1 MCLINLIELFLAV
14 HCINKALS
22 IDLAT
27 SIIFL
32 KKILQP
38 RLKPCTLGPETIVLK
53 LCYFFQPSKTGGGR
67 PLYGYIQGFGFS
79 EYLTEAHPSDKN
91 IISPKTST
99 MTKPPAALPI
109 EVGQQLT
116 SAWSSQDTQQDLS
129 QPSSLNTSDFAQDNI
144 YEVCGERSGPVEIT
158 VQGSPV
164 PIPTTL
170 SMDSSTSGG
179 YGSIPH
185 LDASPRR
192 YRYIDSDSDSLFHR
206 DSPSS
211 SLSVPVAGR
220 HVGLTQH
227 EVSDSPPKLPER
239 APKTLNSGAPPPLP
253 PKKPL
258 SNQNSK
264 TSIKNVSMNSNV
276 ALMAACFAESSR
288 MGASDDIYDFPPEPM
303 IGNVSLNQEEAKQCI
318 TDILKT
324 SRSIPK
330 PGPAMPDLGSVT
342 IEELSRMSVM
352 ELNEKMTAGLIPEEL
367 KGMSIFELVDFVA
380 KHMKMK
386 KVQEEEEEERGSFP
400 EMGNNFAAQDQQQP
414 TNAPMST
421 SMKPSF
427 SDNFVAE
434 KLAPAQKL
442 EQLVPASVPAS
453 QPQLSNLDIIAGL
466 SKKSPLTNMN
476 SNVSSNTDEMSKCFD
491 DDFAH
496 FQLPTSSISG
506 RESSVSEQDKEPIY
520 DKYAVFRELQME
532 EELLRAWKTPSEEEK
547 EKQGGDQDQD
557 ENEEKSDDNDDNDED
572 DDEDEDEEDER
583 EEKQNDL
590 IVGRDEDSQERPIC
604 SSEGSPRSR
613 SRSDTGSI
621 QKSVSEDGTLDDL
634 KIGSEVGSHD
644 HHDHDPKRESQIP
657 IFFVEEGNA
666 DADVDDASDDD
677 NDKRIAE
684 AAAKLAA
691 ADGVANDNDVDD
703 KANDFEANFEAAL
716 GHPSTAAATSQGHGH
731 GHGLAAHPDAN
742 KFEHNFDEA
751 FGPAGDLTV
760 TKDWTTFEDDSS
772 QQFAET
778 SNDLHEEQLQQ
789 HHQQPQHHQQ
799 QQQQQQQYLDRAGD
813 SEQHFSMGSFTLTE
827 EEQREVEFER
837 LKQEEL
843 RQQQALFEEQKRL
856 QAELQHQYAL
866 QKELQFHRQVLA
878 SQWS

>member
-1 MCLINLIELFLAV
+1 M
-14 HCINKALS
+14 
-22 IDLAT
+22 
-27 SIIFL
+27 
-32 KKILQP
+32 
-38 RLKPCTLGPETIVLK
+38 
-53 LCYFFQPSKTGGGR
+53 
-67 PLYGYIQGFGFS
+67 YGYIQGFGFS
-79 EYLTEAHPSDKN
+79 EYLTEAHPSDRN
-91 IISPKTST
+91 ILSPKTS
-99 MTKPPAALPI
+99 MTAKPPAALPS
-109 EVGQQLT
+109 EVSQQLP
-116 SAWSSQDTQQDLS
+116 SAWGSQDTHQDLS

-164 PIPTTL
+164 QIPTTL

-211 SLSVPVAGR
+211 TLSIPVAAR
-220 HVGLTQH
+220 LVGLSHGGQH

-324 SRSIPK
+324 SKTVSK
-330 PGPAMPDLGSVT
+330 PGPVMPDLGSVT

-380 KHMKMK
+380 KQMNMKIK
-386 KVQEEEEEERGSFP
+386 KMQEDEEEEKSSIP
-400 EMGNNFAAQDQQQP
+400 EMCNYPAQVHQP
-414 TNAPMST
+414 NVAPT

-427 SDNFVAE
+427 SDNFIAE
-434 KLAPAQKL
+434 KLAPPMQKPEL
-442 EQLVPASVPAS
+442 PVLVSVPAT

-466 SKKSPLTNMN
+466 ARKSPLTNMN

-532 EELLRAWKTPSEEEK
+532 EDLLRGWKTPSEEEK
-547 EKQGGDQDQD
+547 EKQGNDRDQDD
-557 ENEEKSDDNDDNDED
+557 NEDKSDDNDDNDDD
-572 DDEDEDEEDER
+572 DDEDEDDER
-583 EEKQNDL
+583 DEKQIDL
-590 IVGRDEDSQERPIC
+590 IGGRDEDSQERPIC

-644 HHDHDPKRESQIP
+644 RRDHDPKRESQIP

-666 DADVDDASDDD
+666 DADADVDDASDDE
-677 NDKRIAE
+677 NDKRNAGNGE
-684 AAAKLAA
+684 AATKL
-691 ADGVANDNDVDD
+691 DQNEVVLNDSVNNVDVDD
-703 KANDFEANFEAAL
+703 KANEFEANFEAAL
-716 GHPSTAAATSQGHGH
+716 GCQAAADPVRAS
-731 GHGLAAHPDAN
+731 HPDSN

-760 TKDWTTFEDDSS
+760 TKDWTTFEDDSGQ
-772 QQFAET
+772 QQFAEAA
-778 SNDLHEEQLQQ
+778 NDLQEHEQQQQLLQQ
-789 HHQQPQHHQQ
+789 QQ
-799 QQQQQQQYLDRAGD
+799 QQQQQQQYLDLVGD
-813 SEQHFSMGSFTLTE
+813 NDQHFSMGSFTLTDDE
-827 EEQREVEFER
+827 QQREVEFER

-843 RQQQALFEEQKRL
+843 RQQQSLFEEQKRL

-866 QKELQFHRQVLA
+866 QKELQFHRQV
-878 SQWS
+878 QPCYN

>member
-1 MCLINLIELFLAV
+1 M
-14 HCINKALS
+14 
-22 IDLAT
+22 
-27 SIIFL
+27 
-32 KKILQP
+32 
-38 RLKPCTLGPETIVLK
+38 
-53 LCYFFQPSKTGGGR
+53 
-67 PLYGYIQGFGFS
+67 
-79 EYLTEAHPSDKN
+79 TEAHPSDRN
-91 IISPKTST
+91 ILSPKTS
-99 MTKPPAALPI
+99 MTAKPPAALPS
-109 EVGQQLT
+109 EVSQQLP
-116 SAWSSQDTQQDLS
+116 SAWGSQDTHQDLS

-164 PIPTTL
+164 QIPTTL

-211 SLSVPVAGR
+211 TLSIPVAAR
-220 HVGLTQH
+220 LVGLSHGGQH

-303 IGNVSLNQEEAKQCI
+303 IGNVNLNQEEAKQCI

-324 SRSIPK
+324 SKTVSK
-330 PGPAMPDLGSVT
+330 PGPVMPDLGSVT

-380 KHMKMK
+380 KQMNMKIK
-386 KVQEEEEEERGSFP
+386 KMQEEEEEDKASIP
-400 EMGNNFAAQDQQQP
+400 EMCNYPAQVHQP
-414 TNAPMST
+414 NVAPT

-427 SDNFVAE
+427 SDNFIAE
-434 KLAPAQKL
+434 KLAPPVQKP
-442 EQLVPASVPAS
+442 EQPVSVSVPAA

-466 SKKSPLTNMN
+466 ARKSPLTNMN

-532 EELLRAWKTPSEEEK
+532 EDLLRGWKTPSEEEK
-547 EKQGGDQDQD
+547 EKQGNDQDQD
-557 ENEEKSDDNDDNDED
+557 DNEDKSDDNDDNDD
-572 DDEDEDEEDER
+572 DDDEDEEDER
-583 EEKQNDL
+583 DEKQIDL
-590 IVGRDEDSQERPIC
+590 IGGRDEDSQERPIC

-644 HHDHDPKRESQIP
+644 RRDHDPKRESQIP

-666 DADVDDASDDD
+666 DADADVDDASDDE
-677 NDKRIAE
+677 NDKRNAGNGE
-684 AAAKLAA
+684 AATKL
-691 ADGVANDNDVDD
+691 DQNEVVLNDSVNNVDVDD
-703 KANDFEANFEAAL
+703 KANEFEANFEAAL
-716 GHPSTAAATSQGHGH
+716 GCQAAADPVRAS
-731 GHGLAAHPDAN
+731 HPDSN

-760 TKDWTTFEDDSS
+760 TKDWTTFEDDSGQ
-772 QQFAET
+772 QQFAEAA
-778 SNDLHEEQLQQ
+778 NDLQEHEQQQQLLQQ
-789 HHQQPQHHQQ
+789 QQ
-799 QQQQQQQYLDRAGD
+799 QQQQQQQYLDLVGD
-813 SEQHFSMGSFTLTE
+813 NDQHFSMGSFTLTE
-827 EEQREVEFER
+827 DEQQREVEFER

-843 RQQQALFEEQKRL
+843 RQQQSLFEEQKRL

-866 QKELQFHRQVLA
+866 QKELQFHRQV
-878 SQWS
+878 QPCYN